1 MEPEKERQYDA
12 VIAEHYRRVAEDC
25 GLSGTSTMADEI
37 TRGLESEAI
46 THFVSTALKE
56 YLDAGGT
63 GPATIMDV
71 GCGNGYTLERLVET
85 FPDHRFIG
93 VEHSR
98 ELRALASSRFRQ
110 HEKVTVVAGDIRT
123 PAFAR
128 PDSADVLICQRV
140 LINLLDLRDQ
150 RAAMDNII
158 SVLSTPARGRAPGK
172 CIFIEGFSSFLATL
186 NEARAEFDLPAIPP
200 APHNLYLPENFFDT
214 PRLRAVDA
222 GSIPPPNFLS
232 THYYVTRVLHP
243 CLTTN
248 KPFKRNSAFVA
259 FFSEALK
266 KNVGDFSPVRLQVF
280 ERA

>member
-1 MEPEKERQYDA
+1 
-12 VIAEHYRRVAEDC
+12 V
-25 GLSGTSTMADEI
+25 
-37 TRGLESEAI
+37 
-46 THFVSTALKE
+46 VSMALKG

-98 ELRALASSRFRQ
+98 ELRALASSRFLQ
-110 HEKVTVVAGDIRT
+110 HGNVTVVAGDIRT
-123 PAFAR
+123 PGFAP

-140 LINLLDLRDQ
+140 LINLLDLGDQ
-150 RAAMDNII
+150 RAALDNII
-158 SVLSTPARGRAPGK
+158 SVLPTPDRGRAAGK
-172 CIFIEGFSSFLATL
+172 CIFIEGFSSYLKTL
-186 NEARAEFDLPAIPP
+186 NEARAEFDLPAILP
-200 APHNLYLPENFFDT
+200 ASHNLYLPEKFFDT

-222 GSIPPPNFLS
+222 SSIPPPNFLS

-243 CLTTN
+243 CLTAN
-248 KPFKRNSAFVA
+248 QPFKRNSAFVA